1 MFTSSLPS
9 HQVRRQKEKWLTGNI
24 SALKIKHITGGLLS
38 AYQLEEYVADM
49 EKLHFLLHPACSTNV
64 LLTNNHQVEELRR
77 IDMQLKFCNL
87 EGRKGI

>member
-1 MFTSSLPS
+1 M
-9 HQVRRQKEKWLTGNI
+9 
-24 SALKIKHITGGLLS
+24 
-38 AYQLEEYVADM
+38 ADM

-64 LLTNNHQVEELRR
+64 LLTNNHQVEELHR